1 MGKQFENS
9 SYISSLILEEI
20 KENPID
26 LITVICK
33 VYIYIIILLAIY
45 YISGYLSIYISLSLR
60 ETVIFKVGYLF
71 LISYLLYVRLSI

>member
-33 VYIYIIILLAIY
+33 VYIYILLAIY
-45 YISGYLSIYISLSLR
+45 YISGYLSIFESKGNSH
-60 ETVIFKVGYLF
+60 F
-71 LISYLLYVRLSI
+71 